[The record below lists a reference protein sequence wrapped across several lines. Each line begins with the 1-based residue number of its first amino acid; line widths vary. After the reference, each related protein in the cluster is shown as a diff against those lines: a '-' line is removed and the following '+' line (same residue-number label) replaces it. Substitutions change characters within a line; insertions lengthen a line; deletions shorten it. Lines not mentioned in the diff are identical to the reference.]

1 MVAVK
6 LGGGRDDTHT
16 LIMWGSLFQLLEH
29 PCPPGAPTERSPEF
43 SDSS

>member
-6 LGGGRDDTHT
+6 PGGGE
-16 LIMWGSLFQLLEH
+16 LVMWGSLFQLLEH